1 MHRIISI
8 ALLALLSL
16 QASTFTLDH
25 SPNLKRDDCTSEEI
39 RKARKRFIYTAV
51 AVAVTIL
58 AAIGIGAPAWFVI
71 NRKQKSFAQSDAKKL
86 AIKGIQQQLDNTY
99 KLLETV
105 YRDPVN
111 RDTVVSSITTSLPRS
126 ADYVNDTIVGNI
138 DPQKFTDKVQASLK
152 EKLKLI
158 NDRYLKTKRGWFAC
172 FTANTTYP
180 SLEKDLSTYYQGI
193 LIALKGLAESGDRYL
208 KI

>member
-1 MHRIISI
+1 MYRIISI
-8 ALLALLSL
+8 TLLALLSL
-16 QASTFTLDH
+16 QASTFTLEH

-39 RKARKRFIYTAV
+39 KKARKRFIYTAV

-58 AAIGIGAPAWFVI
+58 VAIGVGAPAWFVI
-71 NRKQKSFAQSDAKKL
+71 NRKQKSFAQSDAKEL
-86 AIKGIQQQLDNTY
+86 AIKGIQQQLDDTY

-105 YRDPVN
+105 YKDSVN
-111 RDTVVSSITTSLPRS
+111 QDNVVSSITTLSPRS
-126 ADYVNDTIVGNI
+126 ADYVKNTIVGNI
-138 DPQKFTDKVQASLK
+138 DHHKFTDEVQASLK

-158 NDRYLKTKRGWFAC
+158 NDQYLKTKRGWFAC

-180 SLEKDLSTYYQGI
+180 SLKQDLSNYYQGI